1 MQPIVVKL
9 LVVLDHHE
17 VAGKGNKENIEKV
30 NESFILMKDTL
41 CIFKKL
47 RENFVRKYL

>member
-1 MQPIVVKL
+1 MQPIIVRL

-17 VAGKGNKENIEKV
+17 DAGEGNEENIEKV
-30 NESFILMKDTL
+30 NESFILMKCTL
-41 CIFKKL
+41 GIFKKL